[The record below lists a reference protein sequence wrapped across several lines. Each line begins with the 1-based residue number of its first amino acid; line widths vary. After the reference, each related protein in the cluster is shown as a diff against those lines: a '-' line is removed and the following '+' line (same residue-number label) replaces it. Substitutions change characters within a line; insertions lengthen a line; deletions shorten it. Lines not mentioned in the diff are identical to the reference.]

1 MADAHPL
8 LTPVHYEMVALY
20 RLGLTHGSTS
30 AGKCEVVVQTIR
42 VVAPASAS
50 SLSQRRAYLATPQYL
65 GHYESRRT
73 S

>member
-30 AGKCEVVVQTIR
+30 AGRSEVVVQTIR
-42 VVAPASAS
+42 VVAPASVFG
-50 SLSQRRAYLATPQYL
+50 LWQDP
-65 GHYESRRT
+65 G
-73 S
+73 